1 MTNTIP
7 EDIDLPFRVDSLSSW
22 TTTIRR
28 ELMERDDPS
37 HPSGSRIKC
46 TRVLPGILDWEGVA
60 AFPECLGNLCYPSFL
75 TRDWDPSMYS
85 YNPEDTN
92 GLGDLPAELQSV
104 RALYHDMRHPPNT

>member
-46 TRVLPGILDWEGVA
+46 TRVLPGSFPGMFGKPLLSLLLDKR
-60 AFPECLGNLCYPSFL
+60 LGPLNVFI
-75 TRDWDPSMYS
+75 
-85 YNPEDTN
+85 
-92 GLGDLPAELQSV
+92 
-104 RALYHDMRHPPNT
+104 